1 MEEELISV
9 IVPVY
14 NGGQYL
20 EECLE
25 SIIGQT
31 YKNLQ
36 IILIDDGSKDKSGKI
51 CNEYAKKDKRI
62 EVIHQENAGVSS
74 ARNNGLDNAR
84 GEWITFVDADDWIEK
99 DFCDILYKKARQ
111 NNCEI
116 AMCGYNR
123 AVGSKSKKINFK
135 ENETFLTSKE
145 YLIAALNPQTG
156 VGFCHT
162 KLIKKMA
169 INEIRFKE
177 QLKVG
182 EDAIYNE
189 MIAKNITK
197 AIYIKEPLY
206 SYRINMN
213 SVVKKFDEN
222 YVKKY
227 LTSMESNKKYIFDVY
242 SNKEEIIQNYYNYVA
257 FHVMLIAVNYCYNPE
272 NSRRN
277 KENSLKEICK
287 NSIFKEGIEKCNYD
301 NLSLTRKITLFTLK
315 HKLYLITGLI
325 CKVRQIQNRRK

>member
-14 NGGQYL
+14 NVEKYL
-20 EECLE
+20 NKCVE
-25 SIIGQT
+25 SIINQS

-51 CNEYAKKDKRI
+51 CDEYAKKDKRI
-62 EVIHQENAGVSS
+62 EVTHKENAGVSA
-74 ARNNGLDNAR
+74 ARNTGVEKAK

-99 DFCDILYKKARQ
+99 GLCSILYIKARQ
-111 NNCEI
+111 NDCEI
-116 AMCGYNR
+116 AMCGYSR
-123 AVGSKSKKINFK
+123 VVGSSSEVINFK
-135 ENETFLTSKE
+135 EKETILNSKE

-162 KLIKKMA
+162 KLIKKTV
-169 INEIRFKE
+169 INEIRFQEK
-177 QLKVG
+177 LKVG

-197 AIYIKEPLY
+197 AIYVKEPLY
-206 SYRINMN
+206 NYRINMN
-213 SVVKKFDEN
+213 SVVKRFDEN

-227 LTSMESNKKYIFDVY
+227 LISMESNKKYIFEVY
-242 SNKEEIIQNYYNYVA
+242 SNQEDIIQNYYNYVA

-272 NSRRN
+272 NKKRN
-277 KENSLKEICK
+277 KENSLKEVCK
-287 NSIFKEGIEKCNYD
+287 NSIFKEGLEQCNYD

-325 CKVRQIQNRRK
+325 CKVRQMQNRRK